1 MLTRRA
7 MLGQVGA
14 AASAAWAMRAGAA
27 AGAAGRTA
35 IDFDV
40 PRGACDCHV
49 HVFGDPAKFPF
60 AEKRIYTP
68 PQASIDEL
76 LELQRDLH
84 LERVVV
90 VQPSVYGTDNACTV
104 DAVRRMG
111 ARARGV
117 AVIDKATPRQA
128 LEEMAAAGI
137 RGVRLN
143 LETNTAGRFD
153 PADAKAVLDTT
164 AEQIRGLN
172 WHVQIYTRTSVIA
185 ALKDHLA
192 RMPFPVVI
200 DHFGRGNPA
209 QGPAQPDFAA
219 LLELVRSGAV
229 YVKISGAYRVSDKA
243 PDFADVTPLAQALV
257 AANPD
262 RIVWGTDWPHPNS
275 DYGRGKPLTEISP
288 PFPIDDGLL
297 LNQLPKW
304 VPEAAARKKI
314 LVDNP
319 ARLYGFAA
327 VAG

>member
-1 MLTRRA
+1 MLSRRA
-7 MLGQVGA
+7 MLGRVGA
-14 AASAAWAMRAGAA
+14 AAGAAWAMRAGVAA
-27 AGAAGRTA
+27 AASRTA
-35 IDFDV
+35 VDFEI

-68 PQASIDEL
+68 PQASVEQL

-84 LERVVV
+84 LDRVVV
-90 VQPSVYGTDNACTV
+90 VQPSVYGADNACTI

-117 AVIDKATPRQA
+117 AVIDKVTSRKA

-143 LETNTAGRFD
+143 LETNSAGRFD
-153 PADAKAVLDTT
+153 PADAKALLDAT
-164 AEQIRGLN
+164 AEQIRGLG
-172 WHVQIYTRTSVIA
+172 WHVQIYTRTSVIT

-192 RMPFPVVI
+192 GMPFPVVI

-209 QGPAQPDFAA
+209 QGPSQPDFAA
-219 LLELVRSGAV
+219 LLDLVRSGAV
-229 YVKISGAYRVSDKA
+229 YVKISGAYRISEKA
-243 PDFADVTPLAQALV
+243 PDFAEVTPLAQALV

-262 RIVWGTDWPHPNS
+262 RIVWGSDWPHPNS

-304 VPEAAARKKI
+304 VPDAALRKKI